1 MPKISALPAAT
12 SLSATA
18 EFPINDSG
26 TTKKVTTTIAFTS
39 PTFVTPALGTPA
51 SGTLTSC
58 TGLPIASGVS
68 GLGTGI
74 ATALAI
80 NTGTAGAP
88 ALVNGALGTPTSGT
102 LTNCT
107 GLPAAGYATM
117 VGDSGAG
124 GTKGA
129 VPAPAAGDATKFLRG
144 DATWVA
150 GTAAPVTYTISG
162 KTGAYTVVAG
172 DLGTIINCT
181 ANTFTV
187 NLTAAA
193 TLGVGFNCWVWN
205 TSNTATDV
213 ITVDPNG
220 AETIDGMAT
229 LILRRGEGMQ
239 IVCDGTNWQ
248 TGDKKTMR
256 MYAENFDNTTAR
268 PIATGALS
276 MALGHTAT
284 ASAQDAYALGRSATA
299 SGQSGIAIGTNATAS
314 STRSTAVGGN
324 SSSQGAQAVT
334 GAGAMA
340 LGGSYASG
348 DDALAAAI
356 ANNTSAYGATGPNSV
371 ALGKNA
377 KASGAVSSIAIG
389 ESSLSSNYAAMAIG
403 YSTTASSTY
412 AIAIG
417 YGATASGTSAV
428 AIGNITNLYSALA
441 NKADAHAY
449 GAGSQADVIGKWAYA
464 NGDFIATTTWVR
476 GLQTGMFVMKK
487 QTTDATATPI
497 STDAGTAGATNQV
510 ILPNN
515 TAFAFDGI
523 VVARRQAAGGTESAA
538 WKVEGLIRREGSAAT
553 TTLVASTVTAISN
566 VPGWTLALTADT
578 TNGGLAVTF
587 TGAAA
592 TNIRTVANIRTVE
605 VTYA

>member
-1 MPKISALPAAT
+1 MSTAFPSALDTSTTLYDLVNNAQAA
-12 SLSATA
+12 LSAGYTA
-18 EFPINDSG
+18 GG
-26 TTKKVTTTIAFTS
+26 TTLDLDSAALFPATGGIIYVGNERTTYTGKTSNQLTGVTALSNNYPSSTAVVMYLDAEHVEVLRDAIIAVETRVG
-39 PTFVTPALGTPA
+39 VTGSTVA
-51 SGTLTSC
+51 GTLTKR
-58 TGLPIASGVS
+58 IAD
-68 GLGTGI
+68 LE
-74 ATALAI
+74 
-80 NTGTAGAP
+80 
-88 ALVNGALGTPTSGT
+88 
-102 LTNCT
+102 
-107 GLPAAGYATM
+107 
-117 VGDSGAG
+117 GAG
-124 GTKGA
+124 GETI
-129 VPAPAAGDATKFLRG
+129 
-144 DATWVA
+144 
-150 GTAAPVTYTISG
+150 TISA

-181 ANTFTV
+181 ANSFTV
-187 NLTAAA
+187 SLTAAV
-193 TLGVGFNCWVWN
+193 TLGAGFNCWVWN

-299 SGQSGIAIGTNATAS
+299 SGQSGVAIGTNATAS
-314 STRSTAVGGN
+314 STSATAIGGN
-324 SSSQGAQAVT
+324 SSSQGSQAVT

-348 DDALAAAI
+348 TDSFAAGI
-356 ANNTSAYGATGPNSV
+356 GNNTSSYGATANTTV
-371 ALGKNA
+371 ALGPSA
-377 KASGAVSSIAIG
+377 KAS
-389 ESSLSSNYAAMAIG
+389 AAN
-403 YSTTASSTY
+403 

-417 YGATASGTSAV
+417 NTCVASGAQSV
-428 AIGNITNLYSALA
+428 AIGGNCSATQTASIALGNAAVSDVYGKQAISAYSGFGVAA
-441 NKADAHAY
+441 VQS
-449 GAGSQADVIGKWAYA
+449 G
-464 NGDFIATTTWVR
+464 TTMVAR
-476 GLQTGMFVMKK
+476 G
-487 QTTDATATPI
+487 TTDATATVLTANN
-497 STDAGTAGATNQV
+497 SAAGTTNQV

-515 TAFAFDGI
+515 TAYAFDGL
-523 VVARRQAAGGTESAA
+523 VVSRQQAADGTASAA
-538 WKVEGLIRREGSAAT
+538 WKVEGLIRREANAGT

-566 VPGWTLALTADT
+566 VPGWTLALSADT
-578 TNGGLAVTF
+578 TNGGLTITF

-592 TNIRTVANIRTVE
+592 TDIRTFASIRTAE